1 MESTTAQSQALTVPS
16 PTVHLVAT
24 NPTEMAAAQ
33 DDLKKFLISKIEALD
48 VDITDLNASIA
59 KARESGWSTASLGR
73 LRSQAVDD
81 QEFYAKIFAAV
92 EAGYTIVPDFPV
104 DVFAIRVSR
113 EGPQHGIQTSR
124 YGRADVYLENP
135 DILPAGEGDYVSS
148 IPEVVHTK
156 EMRKEKDGVTSYELK
171 VAEPVGFRGV
181 VFPLRAAR
189 VEVMNATAEAMT
201 RNIFDQI
208 GICPKEKKADPLILG
223 QILTKKGKRANFL
236 IAWHLNLR
244 EL

>member
-1 MESTTAQSQALTVPS
+1 MEGTTIQSEALTASAPS
-16 PTVHLVAT
+16 VHLVAT

-33 DDLKKFLISKIEALD
+33 DDLKNFLVRKIEALD
-48 VDITDLNASIA
+48 VDITDLNVSIS
-59 KARESGWSTASLGR
+59 KARESNWSAASLER
-73 LRSQAVDD
+73 LRTQAVDD

-104 DVFAIRVSR
+104 DVFAIRISR
-113 EGPQHGIQTSR
+113 EEPQHGLTTTR
-124 YGRADVYLENP
+124 YGRAPVYLEQA

-148 IPEVVHTK
+148 TPRVVHTK
-156 EMRKEKDGVTSYELK
+156 EMRKEKDGITDYELK
-171 VAEPVGFRGV
+171 LAEPVGFRAV

-201 RNIFDQI
+201 HKIFDQI
-208 GICPKEKKADPLILG
+208 GICPRAKKPDPLILG
-223 QILTKKGKRANFL
+223 QIVSNKGKLAIFL